1 MTHLRYMRARVRRF
15 RLRAHLRRWTLEFS
29 AGLVP
34 ERLALRS
41 HVPVT
46 DPDWDPEAKPQTTY
60 ARFRMRTRPL
70 QMEQPA
76 MDQAAARVSALK

>member
-1 MTHLRYMRARVRRF
+1 MTHLRYMRARVRRL

-34 ERLALRS
+34 ERLALRN

-46 DPDWDPEAKPQTTY
+46 DPDWDPDARPQTTY
-60 ARFRMRTRPL
+60 ARFRMRTRPAVN
-70 QMEQPA
+70 EQPVLA
-76 MDQAAARVSALK
+76 NAAKAAALK